1 MFYLCFRDVGQP
13 TILINLTNL
22 TPVVDVPNISPL
34 FLFYADCNYFLER
47 VADAEVKSH
56 IFPAEIVNPALSNGA
71 VGVM

>member
-34 FLFYADCNYFLER
+34 FLFYALR
-47 VADAEVKSH
+47 SSLLKRIADAEVKSH
-56 IFPAEIVNPALSNGA
+56 IFPAEIVDPALSNGT